1 MRKNQHFSLLYEMAV
16 FVEVVRQG
24 SFTRAAQVLGCS
36 TSSVSRSVTRLEN
49 ALGTALLQRTTRKLR
64 LSPGGEDVFSR
75 CEQMLEASGLVLEVS
90 ESLKQEIEGDIS
102 LCVPKAVGSTLIH
115 PLIPEFLQN
124 YPKVNIHM
132 TLDDRP
138 LDLIDNQLDL
148 AIRITDQPPPGLM
161 GRELFQL
168 DHLLCASPDYLAC
181 HGTPEHPSE
190 LSEHSCIYLGNN
202 PLDARWRLRN
212 NKELVTVNLKGRY
225 AANHTRVR
233 LDAVK
238 KGIGIG
244 TLPFFTAQPDLEAG
258 NIVQVFPDWE
268 FITNYQGAV
277 WVLHLATRHLP
288 QRHRVF
294 IQYLA
299 ESLKGIAERNT
310 MAEGRWMPEG
320 YDL

>member
-1 MRKNQHFSLLYEMAV
+1 MRKNQQFSLLYEMAV
-16 FVEVVRQG
+16 FVEVVRSG
-24 SFTRAAQVLGCS
+24 SFTAAAQVLGCS
-36 TSSVSRSVTRLEN
+36 TSSVSRSITKLEN
-49 ALGTALLQRTTRKLR
+49 ELGTSLLQRTTRKLR
-64 LSPGGEDVFSR
+64 LSQGGEEVYRR
-75 CEQMLEASGLVLEVS
+75 CVQMVEASELVLEVT
-90 ESLKQEIEGDIS
+90 ESLRQEIEGDIS

-115 PLIPEFLQN
+115 PLIPDFLQQ
-124 YPKVNIHM
+124 YPKVNVHM
-132 TLDDRP
+132 VLDDRP

-161 GRELFQL
+161 GRALFRL
-168 DHLLCASPDYLAC
+168 DHLLCASPDYLAR
-181 HGTPEHPSE
+181 HGMPEHPSA

-202 PLDARWRLRN
+202 PLDARWRLKKD
-212 NKELVTVNLKGRY
+212 KEVITVELKGRY

-258 NIVQVFPDWE
+258 NICQVFPEWE

-294 IQYLA
+294 IRYLT
-299 ESLKGIAERNT
+299 EHLSGIEHR
-310 MAEGRWMPEG
+310 GIPH
-320 YDL
+320 YDN